1 MPPEVGAARHLL
13 SLGCCSAFSVVVVV
27 KRPGHMAL
35 DQKHEPSCAWSSL
48 PRSQPRSGVLCSIY
62 FTQTSLTA
70 VGAEHADGDKIRPP
84 SGVMASF
91 NCPSENTSSQA
102 ERGLK
107 ELLGLSQPGGAIPFG
122 CNKTTWLGRL
132 LLTSL

>member
-1 MPPEVGAARHLL
+1 
-13 SLGCCSAFSVVVVV
+13 
-27 KRPGHMAL
+27 MAL
-35 DQKHEPSCAWSSL
+35 DLKHEPSCAWASL
-48 PRSQPRSGVLCSIY
+48 PGSQPKSGALCSLH

-84 SGVMASF
+84 SGMITSF

-122 CNKTTWLGRL
+122 CNKTTWLGRP